1 MIKIILHRINT
12 IDQLK
17 RSSKK
22 FGVEVDVRSYNESL
36 ILHHEPFK
44 KGPDFSKWLKY
55 YSHAYLI
62 INVKEEGLEI
72 PILKLLQKF
81 KVKNFFFLDQSF
93 PFLIKFSKKILMNT
107 AARFSEFES
116 IDTVINIKNKIKW
129 VWVDC
134 FTKLPITKINFTA
147 LRKINIKICYVSPEL
162 QGERN
167 IKKIKNFV
175 ANIKDKKL
183 IPDAVCTKF
192 PDFWNSL

>member
-1 MIKIILHRINT
+1 MTQIILHRINT
-12 IDQLK
+12 INQLK
-17 RSSKK
+17 TAPKK
-22 FGVEVDVRSYNESL
+22 FGVEVDVRSNNGFL

-62 INVKEEGLEI
+62 INIKEEGLEI

-81 KVKNFFFLDQSF
+81 KVKKFFFLDQSF
-93 PFLIKFSKKILMNT
+93 PFLIKFSKKLLMNA
-107 AARFSEFES
+107 AARFSELES
-116 IDTVINIKNKIKW
+116 IETVINIKSKIKW

-134 FTKLPITKINFTA
+134 FTKLPITKNNFTA
-147 LRKINIKICYVSPEL
+147 LKKVNVKICYVSPEL
-162 QGERN
+162 QGEKN

-175 ANIKDKKL
+175 AYIKDKKL